1 MVFYQNHQR
10 AYYESEPEK
19 LLVNAFFNGQFNYCP
34 VVCMPHSHKLNNNI
48 NRLQT
53 RFAYD
58 I

>member
-1 MVFYQNHQR
+1 MVFYQNYQR

-19 LLVNAFFNGQFNYCP
+19 LLVNTFFNGQFNYYP